1 MSGRGIP
8 FTDITHYLDLNF
20 LTDMRKPFGI
30 YSQFFL
36 GAVALL
42 ILTTSRADYLLG
54 PNDLIR
60 IAVYGNEDLAI
71 ETRISDSG
79 KITFP
84 LLGEIEVS
92 GLSLGEAENLI
103 ERLLSEQGYVRNPQV
118 NITVQEYRSHEVAVL
133 GFVNNPGRYALDTA
147 STVTQL
153 IALAGGVNP
162 QGDDRT
168 IVTRVRNGKTYREE
182 LNLKE
187 LLEEGK
193 AAEDILAE
201 AGDVIFVPRAPVF
214 YIHGEVQR
222 PGAYRLERNMSVA
235 QAISLGGGVTPR
247 GSLRSITIK
256 RRFPEDRL
264 ATIDAGLDELIQK
277 DDVIYVGERWF

>member
-1 MSGRGIP
+1 MRTPLGIC
-8 FTDITHYLDLNF
+8 
-20 LTDMRKPFGI
+20 
-30 YSQFFL
+30 SQFFF

-42 ILTTSRADYLLG
+42 MLSTSRADYLLG

-60 IAVYGNEDLAI
+60 ITVYGNEDLAT

-79 KITFP
+79 KISFP
-84 LLGEIEVS
+84 LLGEIEVG
-92 GLSLGEAENLI
+92 GLSVGEAENLI
-103 ERLLSEQGYVRNPQV
+103 ERLLSDQGYVRDPQV
-118 NITVQEYRSHEVAVL
+118 NIAVQEYRSHEVAVL

-147 STVTQL
+147 TTVTQL

-193 AAEDILAE
+193 ATEDIVAE

-222 PGAYRLERNMSVA
+222 PGAYRLERNMTVA
-235 QAISLGGGVTPR
+235 QAISLGGCNASRQSAQHHDQTAVTRGPFDHDRRGVGRTGPE
-247 GSLRSITIK
+247 
-256 RRFPEDRL
+256 RRCDLCRRAMVLTVLPSN
-264 ATIDAGLDELIQK
+264 AGTVFFSRKHFQGDE
-277 DDVIYVGERWF
+277 

>member
-1 MSGRGIP
+1 MLRPSGIC
-8 FTDITHYLDLNF
+8 
-20 LTDMRKPFGI
+20 
-30 YSQFFL
+30 SQLFL
-36 GAVALL
+36 GLIALL
-42 ILTTSRADYLLG
+42 ALSTSRADYLLG
-54 PNDLIR
+54 PNDVIR
-60 IAVYGNEDLAI
+60 IAVYGNEDLLT

-84 LLGEIEVS
+84 LLGEIEVG
-92 GLSLGEAENLI
+92 GLSVGEAEARV
-103 ERLLSEQGYVRNPQV
+103 ETLLSEQGYVRNPQV

-133 GFVNNPGRYALDTA
+133 GFVNKPGRYPLDTA

-153 IALAGGVNP
+153 IALAGGVTP

-168 IVTRVRNGKTYREE
+168 IVTRTRNGQTYREE

-187 LLEEGK
+187 LLEDGK
-193 AAEDILAE
+193 ASEDIFAED
-201 AGDVIFVPRAPVF
+201 GDVIFVPRAPVF

-256 RRFPEDRL
+256 RRSSEDQL
-264 ATIDAGLDELIQK
+264 TTLDAELDALIEK
-277 DDVIYVGERWF
+277 DDVIYVDERWF

>member
-1 MSGRGIP
+1 MFR
-8 FTDITHYLDLNF
+8 
-20 LTDMRKPFGI
+20 PFGI
-30 YSQFFL
+30 CPHFFIGL
-36 GAVALL
+36 IGLL
-42 ILTTSRADYLLG
+42 ILSTSQADYLLG
-54 PNDLIR
+54 PNDVVR
-60 IAVYGNEDLAI
+60 IAVYGNEDLAT
-71 ETRISDSG
+71 ETRVSDSG

-84 LLGEIEVS
+84 LLGEIELG
-92 GLSLGEAENLI
+92 GLSVGEAEARV
-103 ERLLSEQGYVRNPQV
+103 ETLLSERGYVRNPQV

-133 GFVNNPGRYALDTA
+133 GFVNKPGRFALDTA

-168 IVTRVRNGKTYREE
+168 IVTRTRNGQTYREE

-193 AAEDILAE
+193 ASEDIFAED
-201 AGDVIFVPRAPVF
+201 GDVIFVPRAPVF

-256 RRFPEDRL
+256 RRSSEDHL
-264 ATIDAGLDELIQK
+264 TTLDAELDELIEK
-277 DDVIYVGERWF
+277 DDVIYVDERWF

>member
-1 MSGRGIP
+1 MLSPIGFR
-8 FTDITHYLDLNF
+8 T
-20 LTDMRKPFGI
+20 
-30 YSQFFL
+30 QFFIGL
-36 GAVALL
+36 VTLL
-42 ILTTSRADYLLG
+42 ILSAARADYLLG
-54 PNDLIR
+54 PNDLID
-60 IAVYGNEDLAI
+60 ITVYGNEDLAT

-84 LLGEIEVS
+84 LLGEIEVG
-92 GLSLGEAENLI
+92 GLSVGEAETRI
-103 ERLLSEQGYVRNPQV
+103 GTLLSGLGYVRDPQV
-118 NITVQEYRSHEVAVL
+118 NIRVQEYRSHEVAVL
-133 GFVNNPGRYALDTA
+133 GFVNKPGRYALDTA

-168 IVTRVRNGKTYREE
+168 IVTRTRDGRTYREE

-193 AAEDILAE
+193 TSEDIVAE
-201 AGDVIFVPRAPVF
+201 HGDVIFVPRAPVF

-256 RRFPEDRL
+256 RKSADDRL
-264 ATIDAGLDELIQK
+264 TTLDADLDQPIEK

>member
-1 MSGRGIP
+1 
-8 FTDITHYLDLNF
+8 
-20 LTDMRKPFGI
+20 MRTPFGI
-30 YSQFFL
+30 CSQFFL
-36 GAVALL
+36 GAFALL
-42 ILTTSRADYLLG
+42 MLSTSRADYLLG

-60 IAVYGNEDLAI
+60 IAVYGNEDLAT

-84 LLGEIEVS
+84 LLGEIEVG
-92 GLSLGEAENLI
+92 GLSVGEAETLI
-103 ERLLSEQGYVRNPQV
+103 ERLLSERGYVRDPQV
-118 NITVQEYRSHEVAVL
+118 NIAVQEYRSHEVAVL
-133 GFVNNPGRYALDTA
+133 GFVNKPGRYALDTA

-168 IVTRVRNGKTYREE
+168 IVTRVRNGQTYREE

-193 AAEDILAE
+193 ASEDILAE
-201 AGDVIFVPRAPVF
+201 DGDVIFVPRAPVF

-256 RRFPEDRL
+256 RRLPEDRL
-264 ATIDAGLDELIQK
+264 TTIDAELDELIQK